1 MYSEGP
7 LWGPMP
13 STTWWSE
20 HEFHTDVVVNHR
32 ATGEASPLS
41 LAWTENRLGQND
53 RVAGDYKSCRTRP
66 VTERQGHLTQS
77 AC

>member
-13 STTWWSE
+13 STTWCSE

-77 AC
+77 AR

>member
-1 MYSEGP
+1 MGP
-7 LWGPMP
+7 LP
-13 STTWWSE
+13 STAWYSE
-20 HEFHTDVVVNHR
+20 HEFHIGAVVNHR

-53 RVAGDYKSCRTRP
+53 RVAGDYKSRSTRP
-66 VTERQGHLTQS
+66 VTERQGHLTQG